1 MMQTHTNQKMKAFCI
16 WILLLMVSVAAES
29 QVTNG
34 YRPKLL
40 WDVASGAEKYY
51 LQVSNDSLFASTVFD
66 DSTITNNY
74 RQVGPLAP
82 NRKFYWRVK
91 AKVSEVWGAYS
102 SADSFRTELAPP
114 YATVS
119 IRKSFTSPGS
129 KPTGLASDGKNLW
142 MIDDLGN
149 IYKMDTS
156 GNVLST
162 FAAPNPP
169 VTDLSWDGEGLWLGD
184 NPQHKIDSLGNP
196 MDTLPVYYYSDSG
209 LEWDG
214 KFFWVGDYNFSDI
227 YKHKPDGTLL
237 YSFSP
242 SGMWGHP
249 TGISFDGINLWI
261 ADSGE
266 GSDSYSDI
274 YKYSTTGVLVASY
287 DITGLGIARNWG
299 FNCVAWDGES
309 LWYASAE
316 GLTIY
321 RLNVPYYHSAPV
333 APVLVSPVNSATD
346 QLNTT
351 TFSWNE
357 SLDATSYRL
366 QVSKAA
372 DFSKII
378 YDNSGI
384 TTTSQEV
391 GGLLN
396 STTYYWRVCASSLNY
411 TGSYSAVYSFTTTMY
426 APPTPILASP
436 ENNAVDQL
444 TSLNLLWNAALGGTT
459 YQLQVAT
466 SSDFGS
472 GLIVDNNSVADT
484 IFSLSG
490 LVNNVTYY
498 WHVKAQN
505 IVGTSDFST
514 TYQFTTREGVLYVAT
529 TGNDANDGTTASPLR
544 NIQTALNRVLS
555 GDTIKVAAGSYSQVL
570 NTVVSVKL
578 LGGYSSSFLNDE
590 RDIFNHKTV
599 IEGISTKMLTDQYA
613 STIDGFIFNGTT
625 SVTDEIITLN
635 NGSVFSHNVVKGIY
649 NAYPTGIRVNG
660 GATVINNTLYVC
672 YWGIDIQSGTGTP
685 NIRNNIIENGS
696 YGMNTYAFSSAVRT
710 YNNVHPL
717 YQEYSGTDQNPG
729 IGDITQDPMF
739 KDADNM
745 DFRLLENSPCVD
757 AGDPGDATGGEMY
770 WNTRIDM
777 GVYGGTKHSPYL
789 PPVPTAAPVLASP
802 IDGAAHQPL
811 DVALVWRATPE
822 TSQYHVQVSTDNSF
836 VVVDFDYP
844 LVTDTTKVLTGLAL
858 NTTYYW
864 RVCAVVTLGSS
875 EYSAI
880 NLFIT
885 TPGILCVANSGNDTN
900 DGSTSAPLKNI
911 QTALN
916 QAVSGDTIKVATG
929 SYSQYLNT
937 LTDVVLR
944 GGYDSTFWEGNR
956 HIFKN
961 KTVLNGVS
969 TIVLNDTKAST
980 IDGFVFNGGSSVTD
994 AVVKVYNGSVLI
1006 RNVFQNLTA
1015 TASNNIEVY
1024 GGATVVNNTVYNGS
1038 AAIEINSGTGTPVI
1052 RNNIFSYTSFG
1063 VRTLSYDATVRT
1075 YNCVFGNTF
1084 SYTGFDENPGNGDIT
1099 LDPLFKNP
1107 LDNDFRLLQGSPAI
1121 DAGHPD
1127 VQYNDPDGSTNDM
1140 GAYWYVA
1147 PPAAPANLS
1156 ATAGVMQVTLQWD
1169 QNTEADFLR
1178 YRIYGGTTANPTV
1191 KMDSTTN
1198 RITDTSK
1205 VITGLT
1211 NGVTYYFRITAV
1223 DSSGLESGYSNEVGA
1238 TPLGPDIPPGVPVN
1252 LAATAGDM
1260 QVTLRWNQ
1268 NTEPDFLRYRIYGG
1282 TTANPIVKM
1291 DSTMDGIADTSK
1303 VITGLTNGVTYYSRI
1318 TAVDSSGLESGYSN
1332 EVTVTPVGLVA
1343 YYPFNG
1349 NANDESGSG
1358 YNGTENNGVT
1368 LVTDRFGNVNSAY
1381 SFDGVDDYID
1391 ISASSIISFT
1401 GDFTTNSWVKVSE
1414 ADFDFILFG
1423 AGSTPTHI
1431 MLESGVDSVKL
1442 TYHYTDGFSWYANT
1456 SDLSFPKNEW
1466 AMVSVV
1472 RTGNT
1477 IKMYINGAIS
1487 GIFSDIYA
1495 GDAGFNMVGGN
1506 SSADPSRYLHGSI
1519 DDIAIY
1525 NVVLTDTEISQL
1537 YANYHAPARF
1547 SVSSILGQNILTWD
1561 STGYQNLEKVSIY
1574 KNGTLLSE
1582 VTVDGTEDTLYV
1594 DNTITQG
1601 TTYSY
1606 HITSLDDYG
1615 NTSQPSDTL
1624 EVVSTPY
1631 FSEIDAGIIG
1641 VESGSV
1647 DLGDYDNDGDL
1658 DLLVTGYD
1666 GTDSSTKVY
1675 RNDGNMA
1682 FTEQSDISLPD
1693 IHNSSVE
1700 WGDYDNDGDLDILLS
1715 VTAVY
1720 RNDGN
1725 NVFTEMTG
1733 NNFPGI
1739 DYGSLSW
1746 GDYNNDG
1753 LRDFIVTG
1761 HYNNRPVAKIYRNFG
1776 DGSFI
1781 EQSDISMMGVFY
1793 SAVAWGD
1800 YDNDN
1805 DLDLLISGESST
1817 GYVSTIYQ
1825 NDGNNIFTESWSFVG
1840 VNHASVAW
1848 GDYDDDGWLDIVLTG
1863 DDGSGLISKI
1873 YRNNAGNS
1881 FTEQTGIVLPGVD
1894 GSSVNWGDFD
1904 NDGDTDLLIN
1914 GNGISETKIFRNEG
1928 GNQFNEITDLNLTA
1942 VRNNSSTSTKWG
1954 DLDNDGDLDILLTG
1968 LSTGPISK
1976 IYCNNTVINNTPP
1989 AAPAN
1994 LSFSSN
2000 DANAVH
2006 LNWDAATDDMT
2017 PSGALTC
2024 NIRVGTTPGG
2034 FDIVSPHAL
2043 SNGKLTLPGMGNAQM
2058 GTDFYLKNLAP
2069 GTYYWSV
2076 QAIDNGYVGGEW
2088 ATEQSFTFVGQ
2099 YTVIN
2104 EAFTKLMQ
2112 GESKWADYNNDG
2124 YLDLIHTGEDIISEK
2139 PMAII
2144 YKNNQDNTFSAQ
2156 SQILLTGI
2164 VYSGVDW
2171 GDYNNDGYLDILLNG
2186 FDGTQNVSVVYKN
2199 NGNNTFSRQDGIE
2212 LPGVI
2217 GSNSQWGDYDNDGL
2231 LDILLAG
2238 YANTG
2243 HIARVYRNTGDQ
2255 TFTEQTQIELIGLHS
2270 GHVSWMDL
2278 DADNDLDIVL
2288 IGSLNEGFKTIIYRN
2303 EGANEF
2309 TMMDIP
2315 SLSGLNAQQ
2324 AEWADYDSD
2333 GDLDVLILGSNG
2345 SDNVTQIYQN
2355 LGGFIFSLQNQIEF
2369 DGVSEGNAQWFDS
2382 DNDGDLDVL
2391 INGWN
2396 GFEFISFI
2404 YENKPDQSFV
2414 KQSYFGLAG
2423 IQKGSSDVVDFD
2435 LDGDL
2440 DIFLSGESDMGLIA
2454 KIYSNQITKPNTKPD
2469 APKNLNSEIH
2479 QSQAILSW
2487 ESGSDAETSSS
2498 SLTYNV
2504 RIGTTPGSQNVAS
2517 PAALTDG
2524 KITFPGF
2531 GNAQLG
2537 TSFFINNLKIGTYYW
2552 SVQAIDNS
2560 YEGGT
2565 WSEEQSFKIENSTV
2579 HFQVIDFDS
2588 VGIPNVTYSINPGN
2602 IFSGT
2607 SGNNGD
2613 IGPHSLPS
2621 GIYSLNL
2628 NKPGYFNYLNRTIPV
2643 LETTFEKKII
2653 LPELADYNGDNQV
2666 DITDLDSVILNWK
2679 SINPVLEM
2687 GPVTGILPAFTVEP
2701 DQQFDFEDLM
2711 VFGLLWDYYNN
2722 QKISWQPYSENER
2735 DEFQNSGQIVAV
2747 LTENFD
2753 ENALEYS
2760 FIWMGSGGFT
2770 SNRVLVRYNPDLLI
2784 ANLTLLLS
2792 KENQVLSFNN
2802 HDVDKGIVQVTFGV
2816 LEDTWIQPGTGLFKI
2831 SFEKKADT
2839 VELPE
2844 AYFEYH
2850 LGKTI
2855 EKGAIQFQEFN
2866 QEDLSIFPNPVT
2878 KSLTIYC
2885 KNAEGIF
2892 AVKLFDITGQL
2903 IKAIKQQGNQLN
2915 LDMQHFPQGILF
2927 LEISY
2932 GNVKRNVKV
2941 IKQ

>member
-1 MMQTHTNQKMKAFCI
+1 
-16 WILLLMVSVAAES
+16 
-29 QVTNG
+29 
-34 YRPKLL
+34 
-40 WDVASGAEKYY
+40 
-51 LQVSNDSLFASTVFD
+51 
-66 DSTITNNY
+66 
-74 RQVGPLAP
+74 
-82 NRKFYWRVK
+82 
-91 AKVSEVWGAYS
+91 
-102 SADSFRTELAPP
+102 
-114 YATVS
+114 
-119 IRKSFTSPGS
+119 
-129 KPTGLASDGKNLW
+129 
-142 MIDDLGN
+142 
-149 IYKMDTS
+149 
-156 GNVLST
+156 
-162 FAAPNPP
+162 
-169 VTDLSWDGEGLWLGD
+169 
-184 NPQHKIDSLGNP
+184 
-196 MDTLPVYYYSDSG
+196 
-209 LEWDG
+209 
-214 KFFWVGDYNFSDI
+214 
-227 YKHKPDGTLL
+227 
-237 YSFSP
+237 
-242 SGMWGHP
+242 
-249 TGISFDGINLWI
+249 
-261 ADSGE
+261 
-266 GSDSYSDI
+266 
-274 YKYSTTGVLVASY
+274 
-287 DITGLGIARNWG
+287 
-299 FNCVAWDGES
+299 
-309 LWYASAE
+309 
-316 GLTIY
+316 
-321 RLNVPYYHSAPV
+321 
-333 APVLVSPVNSATD
+333 
-346 QLNTT
+346 
-351 TFSWNE
+351 
-357 SLDATSYRL
+357 
-366 QVSKAA
+366 
-372 DFSKII
+372 
-378 YDNSGI
+378 
-384 TTTSQEV
+384 
-391 GGLLN
+391 
-396 STTYYWRVCASSLNY
+396 
-411 TGSYSAVYSFTTTMY
+411 
-426 APPTPILASP
+426 
-436 ENNAVDQL
+436 
-444 TSLNLLWNAALGGTT
+444 
-459 YQLQVAT
+459 
-466 SSDFGS
+466 
-472 GLIVDNNSVADT
+472 
-484 IFSLSG
+484 
-490 LVNNVTYY
+490 
-498 WHVKAQN
+498 
-505 IVGTSDFST
+505 
-514 TYQFTTREGVLYVAT
+514 
-529 TGNDANDGTTASPLR
+529 
-544 NIQTALNRVLS
+544 
-555 GDTIKVAAGSYSQVL
+555 
-570 NTVVSVKL
+570 
-578 LGGYSSSFLNDE
+578 
-590 RDIFNHKTV
+590 
-599 IEGISTKMLTDQYA
+599 
-613 STIDGFIFNGTT
+613 
-625 SVTDEIITLN
+625 
-635 NGSVFSHNVVKGIY
+635 
-649 NAYPTGIRVNG
+649 
-660 GATVINNTLYVC
+660 
-672 YWGIDIQSGTGTP
+672 
-685 NIRNNIIENGS
+685 
-696 YGMNTYAFSSAVRT
+696 
-710 YNNVHPL
+710 
-717 YQEYSGTDQNPG
+717 
-729 IGDITQDPMF
+729 
-739 KDADNM
+739 
-745 DFRLLENSPCVD
+745 
-757 AGDPGDATGGEMY
+757 
-770 WNTRIDM
+770 
-777 GVYGGTKHSPYL
+777 
-789 PPVPTAAPVLASP
+789 
-802 IDGAAHQPL
+802 
-811 DVALVWRATPE
+811 
-822 TSQYHVQVSTDNSF
+822 
-836 VVVDFDYP
+836 
-844 LVTDTTKVLTGLAL
+844 
-858 NTTYYW
+858 
-864 RVCAVVTLGSS
+864 
-875 EYSAI
+875 
-880 NLFIT
+880 
-885 TPGILCVANSGNDTN
+885 
-900 DGSTSAPLKNI
+900 
-911 QTALN
+911 
-916 QAVSGDTIKVATG
+916 
-929 SYSQYLNT
+929 
-937 LTDVVLR
+937 
-944 GGYDSTFWEGNR
+944 
-956 HIFKN
+956 
-961 KTVLNGVS
+961 
-969 TIVLNDTKAST
+969 
-980 IDGFVFNGGSSVTD
+980 
-994 AVVKVYNGSVLI
+994 
-1006 RNVFQNLTA
+1006 
-1015 TASNNIEVY
+1015 
-1024 GGATVVNNTVYNGS
+1024 
-1038 AAIEINSGTGTPVI
+1038 
-1052 RNNIFSYTSFG
+1052 
-1063 VRTLSYDATVRT
+1063 
-1075 YNCVFGNTF
+1075 
-1084 SYTGFDENPGNGDIT
+1084 
-1099 LDPLFKNP
+1099 
-1107 LDNDFRLLQGSPAI
+1107 FRLLQGSPAI

-1198 RITDTSK
+1198 GITDASK

-1238 TPLGPDIPPGVPVN
+1238 TPLEPDIPPGVPVN
-1252 LAATAGDM
+1252 LAATVGDM

-1282 TTANPIVKM
+1282 TAANPTVKM
-1291 DSTMDGIADTSK
+1291 DSTTDGIADTSK
-1303 VITGLTNGVTYYSRI
+1303 VITGLTNGVTYYFRI
-1318 TAVDSSGLESGYSN
+1318 TAVDSSGLESDYSN

-1368 LVTDRFGNVNSAY
+1368 LVTDRFGNANSAY

-1431 MLESGVDSVKL
+1431 MLEPGVDSIKL

-1487 GIFSDIYA
+1487 GTFSGIYA

-1525 NVVLTDTEISQL
+1525 NAVLTDTEISQL
-1537 YANYHAPARF
+1537 YANYHAPANF
-1547 SVSSILGQNILTWD
+1547 SVSSILGQNTLTWD
-1561 STGYQNLEKVSIY
+1561 STGYQNLEKVSIF
-1574 KNGTLLSE
+1574 KDGTLLT
-1582 VTVDGTEDTLYV
+1582 VITVDGPEDTLYL
-1594 DNTITQG
+1594 DNTITPG
-1601 TTYSY
+1601 TNYSY
-1606 HITSLDDYG
+1606 YITSLDDFG

-1624 EVVSTPY
+1624 EVASTPY
-1631 FSEIDAGIIG
+1631 FSEIDAGLIG
-1641 VESGSV
+1641 LEYSASSWGDYDNDGNTDILLTGWDGTNPISKIYRNNGNSTFTEQTGISLANVHHGYV
-1647 DLGDYDNDGDL
+1647 QWGDYDNDGDL
-1658 DLLVTGYD
+1658 DILLTGSLTE
-1666 GTDSSTKVY
+1666 GFTSKIY
-1675 RNDGNMA
+1675 RNDGGGT
-1682 FTEQSDISLPD
+1682 FTEQNGISLINVFFGSAQWGDYNNDGYLD
-1693 IHNSSVE
+1693 ILLSGETNGTGLSKVYLNNKGIGFTEQVNISLVAVSQSSAQ

-1715 VTAVY
+1715 GNDGTNPVTRVY
-1720 RNDGN
+1720 RNDGAN
-1725 NVFTEMTG
+1725 AFTEMTG
-1733 NNFPGI
+1733 IALANI
-1739 DYGSLSW
+1739 YWGSVKW
-1746 GDYNNDG
+1746 GDC
-1753 LRDFIVTG
+1753 
-1761 HYNNRPVAKIYRNFG
+1761 
-1776 DGSFI
+1776 
-1781 EQSDISMMGVFY
+1781 
-1793 SAVAWGD
+1793 
-1800 YDNDN
+1800 
-1805 DLDLLISGESST
+1805 
-1817 GYVSTIYQ
+1817 
-1825 NDGNNIFTESWSFVG
+1825 
-1840 VNHASVAW
+1840 
-1848 GDYDDDGWLDIVLTG
+1848 
-1863 DDGSGLISKI
+1863 
-1873 YRNNAGNS
+1873 
-1881 FTEQTGIVLPGVD
+1881 
-1894 GSSVNWGDFD
+1894 D
-1904 NDGDTDLLIN
+1904 NDGDLDILLDGFDGTN
-1914 GNGISETKIFRNEG
+1914 PLALLYRNDGAETFT
-1928 GNQFNEITDLNLTA
+1928 EITGVSLTGTTEGS
-1942 VRNNSSTSTKWG
+1942 VDWG
-1954 DLDNDGDLDILLTG
+1954 DYDNDGDLDILLTG
-1968 LSTGPISK
+1968 HTDTALISK
-1976 IYCNNTVINNTPP
+1976 IFQNNGGNSFTEQTDIPLDHVFRGSAQFVDYDNDGDLDIFVSGNNVSILISKLYRNNLIIPNIPPSAPVNLTSTP
-1989 AAPAN
+1989 N
-1994 LSFSSN
+1994 GSQ
-2000 DANAVH
+2000 VT
-2006 LNWDAATDDMT
+2006 LNWDAATDDKT
-2017 PSGALTC
+2017 PSGALTY

-2034 FDIVSPHAL
+2034 FDVISPHAL
-2043 SNGKLTLPGMGNAQM
+2043 SNGKLTLPGMGNAQL
-2058 GTDFYLKNLAP
+2058 GTDFHLKNLAP
-2069 GTYYWSV
+2069 STYYWSV

-2088 ATEQSFTFVGQ
+2088 ATEQSFTIVGQ

-2156 SQILLTGI
+2156 PQILLTGV

-2199 NGNNTFSRQDGIE
+2199 NGNNTFNRQDGIE

-2217 GSNSQWGDYDNDGL
+2217 GSNSQWGDYDNDGS

-2243 HIARVYRNTGDQ
+2243 HIARVYRNNGDQ

-2288 IGSLNEGFKTIIYRN
+2288 IGSLNEGFKAIIYRN

-2396 GFEFISFI
+2396 GSEFISFI
-2404 YENKPDQSFV
+2404 YENRPDQSFV

-2423 IQKGSSDVVDFD
+2423 IQKGSSDVGDFD

-2487 ESGSDAETSSS
+2487 ESGSDAETSPS

-2524 KITFPGF
+2524 KTTFPGF

-2666 DITDLDSVILNWK
+2666 DITDLDSVILNWE
-2679 SINPVLEM
+2679 SMNPVLEM
-2687 GPVTGILPAFTVEP
+2687 GPATGILPAFTVEP

-2722 QKISWQPYSENER
+2722 QKVGWQPYSENER
-2735 DEFQNSGQIVAV
+2735 DEFQNSEQIVAV

-2770 SNRVLVRYNPDLLI
+2770 SNRALVRYNPDLLI

-2816 LEDTWIQPGTGLFKI
+2816 LEDAWIQPGTGLFKI
-2831 SFEKKADT
+2831 SFEKKAGT

-2866 QEDLSIFPNPVT
+2866 QGDLSIFPNPVT

-2892 AVKLFDITGQL
+2892 TVKLFDIAGQL
-2903 IKAIKQQGNQLN
+2903 IKAIEQQGNQLN

-2932 GNVKRNVKV
+2932 GNVKRNIKV